1 VSSLRARA
9 NHALYLAR
17 IQISAWQDQCGHEQ
31 VPVTTLAQAFLPA
44 AGSHLRTAYGY
55 FLLTLVGATQIESSL
70 PSTVA
75 DLPEI
80 PHGIMR
86 PPEVAEFQIL
96 EREGWLADMLAA
108 VDLDIKIRSP
118 GIAAAQT
125 LSLMPAA
132 SASPAQA
139 LAWCDAMQNL
149 FDRMSDS
156 LDEY

>member
-1 VSSLRARA
+1 MSSLRARA

-17 IQISAWQDQCGHEQ
+17 IQISAWQDQVGREQ

-44 AGSHLRTAYGY
+44 AGNHLRTAYGY
-55 FLLTLVGATQIESSL
+55 FLLTLVGATQLEASL
-70 PSTVA
+70 PTTVA

-80 PHGIMR
+80 PQGQML

-108 VDLDIKIRSP
+108 VDLNIAIRSP
-118 GIAAAQT
+118 AIAATQT
-125 LSLMPAA
+125 LSLTPAA
-132 SASPAQA
+132 SASPEQA
-139 LAWCDAMQNL
+139 LAWCDALQTL